1 MNIELFN
8 LEATNIWR
16 KAPSETSVGQLQ
28 IELELYKKLLNFFQ
42 VGDNFYLVF
51 NLVRI
56 EIDMVSNEVQNV
68 LGCQPSEFNIEY
80 LLNNIHPDDHPWFLN
95 HENKARD
102 FLTALPVDKLTKYK
116 MRHDFR
122 VRKADGSYIRI
133 LSQAMVFEHD
143 ENGVIM
149 RTLVAFTDI
158 THLKPE
164 GKPTLSFIGLDGEP
178 SYVDVDV
185 KEVFAVSKDFL
196 SKREKQILLLIIEG
210 KLSKEISQILHIS
223 KQTVDSHRN
232 NMLAKNKLK
241 NTSELIAKAIKQGWI

>member
-1 MNIELFN
+1 MNAELFN
-8 LEATNIWR
+8 VEANNIWR
-16 KAPSETSVGQLQ
+16 KAPGETHVSQLH

-42 VGDNFYLVF
+42 VGDHFYLIF
-51 NLVRI
+51 NLVSI
-56 EIDMVSNEVQNV
+56 QVDMVSNDVQTV

-80 LLNNIHPDDHPWFLN
+80 LLNNIHPDDRPWFLN

-102 FLTALPVDKLTKYK
+102 FLAELAVDKLTKYK

-122 VRKADGSYIRI
+122 VRKQDGNYVRI
-133 LSQAMVFEHD
+133 LSQGMVFEHD
-143 ENGVIM
+143 ENGVIL
-149 RTLVAFTDI
+149 RTLVVFTDI

-164 GKPTLSFIGLDGEP
+164 GKPTLSFVGLDGEP
-178 SYVDVDV
+178 SYIDVDV
-185 KEVFAVSKDFL
+185 KEVFAVSKEFL

-210 KLSKEISQILHIS
+210 KLSKEISEILHIS

>member
-1 MNIELFN
+1 MNTDLFS

-16 KAPSETSVGQLQ
+16 KAPSETNVGQLH

-42 VGDNFYLVF
+42 VGDHFHLVF
-51 NLVRI
+51 NLVSI
-56 EIDMVSNEVQNV
+56 QVDMVSSDVKTV

-95 HENKARD
+95 HENKARE
-102 FLTALPVDKLTKYK
+102 FLTGLPVDKLIKYK

-122 VRKADGSYIRI
+122 VRKKDGNYIRI
-133 LSQAMVFEHD
+133 LSQGMVFEHD
-143 ENGVIM
+143 ENGLIL
-149 RTLVAFTDI
+149 RTLVVFTDI

-164 GKPTLSFIGLDGEP
+164 GKPTLSFVGLDGEP
-178 SYVDVDV
+178 SYIDVDV
-185 KEVFAVSKDFL
+185 KEIFSVSKEFL

-210 KLSKEISQILHIS
+210 KLSKEISEILHIS
-223 KQTVDSHRN
+223 KQTVDTHRN

>member
-1 MNIELFN
+1 MNTEIFN
-8 LEATNIWR
+8 TEANNIWR
-16 KAPSETSVGQLQ
+16 KAPSETNVGQLN

-42 VGDNFYLVF
+42 VGDHFYLIF
-51 NLVRI
+51 NLVNI
-56 EIDMVSNEVQNV
+56 QVDLVSNDVQAV

-80 LLNNIHPDDHPWFLN
+80 LLNNIHPDDRPWFLN

-102 FLTALPVDKLTKYK
+102 FLAGLPVDKLTKYK
-116 MRHDFR
+116 IRHDFR
-122 VRKADGSYIRI
+122 VQKKDCSNIRL
-133 LSQAMVFEHD
+133 LSQGVVFEHN
-143 ENGVIM
+143 EKGVIL
-149 RTLVAFTDI
+149 RSLGVFTDI

-164 GKPTLSFIGLDGEP
+164 GKPMLSFIGLDGEP
-178 SYVDVDV
+178 SYIDVDV
-185 KEVFAVSKDFL
+185 KEIFTVSKEYL

-210 KLSKEISQILHIS
+210 KLSKEISEILHIS